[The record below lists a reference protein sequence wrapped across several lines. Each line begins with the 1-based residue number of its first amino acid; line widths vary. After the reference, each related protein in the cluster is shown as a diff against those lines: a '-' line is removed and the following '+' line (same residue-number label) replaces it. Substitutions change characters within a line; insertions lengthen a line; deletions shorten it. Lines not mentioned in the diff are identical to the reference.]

1 MNRPPPPAEFDDNPE
16 WTEADFARARPAS
29 EVFPPEVVAL
39 LVRKRGR
46 PAGTTRSDRTQV
58 TLRLPNAVIEHF
70 KKGGAGWQTRVVE
83 ALERVA
89 RQG

>member
-29 EVFPPEVVAL
+29 EVFPPEVVAF
-39 LVRKRGR
+39 LVRKGGR

-70 KKGGAGWQTRVVE
+70 KKGGAGRQTRTVE
-83 ALERVA
+83 ALDRGA